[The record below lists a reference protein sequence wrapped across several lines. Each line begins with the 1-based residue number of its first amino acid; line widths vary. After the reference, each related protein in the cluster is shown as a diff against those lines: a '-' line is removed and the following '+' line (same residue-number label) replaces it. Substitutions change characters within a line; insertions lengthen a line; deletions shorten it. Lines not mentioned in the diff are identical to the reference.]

1 MDKLKQKR
9 IFADRGS
16 HLLDLKRQQI
26 LMRFQAEMKNFLE
39 QRTITRN
46 KILEAYRL
54 LDTSYMFYGK
64 SRIRF
69 QSEFNRIHY
78 EPDVQITNLNYIGV
92 DTVKIKLDILEKQ
105 KFPSYSFQD
114 TPVEFDNLINKIKDS
129 MEEIIKLAEL
139 DYLAFHFAFSYRK
152 IKRRIN
158 ALDNII
164 IPRLNSEIHDLEE
177 VLEDIERDEL
187 IQLKQIKK
195 NILATK

>member
-1 MDKLKQKR
+1 
-9 IFADRGS
+9 
-16 HLLDLKRQQI
+16 
-26 LMRFQAEMKNFLE
+26 MRFQAEMKNFLE